1 MTNNILQTLFKSN
14 QKDLNNFTSRIKITL
29 KTIIYMSQNSAK
41 QRIIQLKEWLK
52 LREPKETIQIKKRR
66 R

>member
-52 LREPKETIQIKKRR
+52 LREPKETVQIKKRR

>member
-1 MTNNILQTLFKSN
+1 
-14 QKDLNNFTSRIKITL
+14 
-29 KTIIYMSQNSAK
+29 MSQNSTK

-52 LREPKETIQIKKRR
+52 LREPKETVQIKKRR